1 MIRCGVLFNSTE
13 KINSTNYYDFI
24 NNAVINHLYC
34 MLYKFNNDYYIII
47 EGEENDIN
55 KFINKLIENKDLYNI
70 EIKSFTKIDKNLL
83 KGYKFKELNLTEETD
98 YSLIKD
104 LYYKN
109 I

>member
-24 NNAVINHLYC
+24 NDAFIKNIYC
-34 MLYKFNNDYYIII
+34 ILYKFNTDYYIIL
-47 EGEENDIN
+47 EGYQENIDD
-55 KFINKLIENKDLYNI
+55 FLNKLSTSKTIYNI
-70 EIKSFTKIDKNLL
+70 DIKSFLKIKEKIL
-83 KGYKFKELNLTEETD
+83 KGYKFKELDLTKEND